1 MHTLNLV
8 VWMIPIALLTCGVVV
23 GGSSSPS
30 GSTLPAQRLLQ
41 SKRPLVIGHRGYAA
55 VAPENSIP
63 SFERALAA
71 GADLIELDYHH
82 SKDGVPVV
90 LHDFTLDR
98 TTDAV
103 QRWGGSKLK
112 PGDFTAAELKQL
124 QTGLWYKPPYP
135 NAPLPLLTDAL
146 QVIQRGSVTL
156 IERKGGDAA
165 TCVRLLREQRL
176 INQVV
181 VQSFDWDYLRD
192 FRQLDTEQVLAAL
205 GPPGSRDGKR
215 LTEDEKALSA
225 RWLDEI
231 KGLGLQV
238 AAWNKQV
245 DKTAVKAAHRR
256 GLRVWVYTINDE
268 ATARQLLEA
277 GVDGVITDN
286 PALIWKCLATRAG
299 RD

>member
-8 VWMIPIALLTCGVVV
+8 VWLIPIALLTCGVVA

-30 GSTLPAQRLLQ
+30 GALLPAQRLLQ

-112 PGDFTAAELKQL
+112 PGDFTVAQLKQL

-135 NAPLPLLTDAL
+135 DAPFPLLTDAL

-156 IERKGGDAA
+156 IERKAGDAE
-165 TCVRLLREQRL
+165 TCVKLLREQRL

-192 FRQLDTEQVLAAL
+192 FRQLDAKQVLAAL
-205 GPPGSRDGKR
+205 GPPGSRNGKR
-215 LTEDEKALSA
+215 LTEEEKALSA

-231 KGLGLQV
+231 KALGVQV
-238 AAWNKQV
+238 AAWDKHV
-245 DKTAVKAAHRR
+245 DKTAVKATHRR

-268 ATARQLLEA
+268 ATARQLLGA
-277 GVDGVITDN
+277 GVDGLITDN
-286 PALIWKCLATRAG
+286 PALMWKCLATPVG